1 MRAGRCELTAPRALP
16 IQSRTLHR
24 EKGGALEAEFSPK
37 GSRLANPDE
46 VRVGQERARTKVK
59 ICLALA
65 GAPREP
71 VHVCASM
78 CGRIQKRR
86 RRGGTRKGLRGRG
99 PQQAHRARR
108 VPRPDRDG
116 PLHARCTRPG
126 APRCPRAPLPP
137 AVWPLLVLRASD
149 FYFPVAV
156 NSALGVPREHAGT
169 RANGPCAA
177 PPRRHRQTA
186 SAGRTKNRE
195 GEKELAACLVRDRS
209 FVPCAPRG
217 SGV

>member
-1 MRAGRCELTAPRALP
+1 MRGAVRVNCTARALP

-126 APRCPRAPLPP
+126 APSLEPPSPR
-137 AVWPLLVLRASD
+137 RSGRSSFCASD